1 MQHQNAHGSERAV
14 SPLSSEQFSEQ
25 NLAWSETMQGTPWQK
40 WSSALLYLVSIILG
54 NVFVIL
60 FGIGTLSLGDAFN
73 PDKIYFSVTF
83 PLGALWIGLTFSF
96 RDFVQR
102 YWSHQKCW
110 IWMAV
115 AAVIT
120 YFWNKD
126 VALASMLAF
135 IGSEACDWAVFYVL
149 KNKELKTRVM
159 VSNLVSCPL
168 DSLIFVPLAFGVPW
182 YSDAVWGQAVVKY
195 VCSLFAL
202 PFIPWLAWLFNK
214 K

>member
-1 MQHQNAHGSERAV
+1 MVQN
-14 SPLSSEQFSEQ
+14 
-25 NLAWSETMQGTPWQK
+25 NLPNPEDRLKWSDTMPGTAWQK
-40 WSSALLYLVSIILG
+40 WSSALLYLISIALG
-54 NVFVIL
+54 NIFVIL
-60 FGIGTLSLGDAFN
+60 FGIGTLTLADTMN
-73 PDKIYFSVTF
+73 PENVYFTVTF

-120 YFWNKD
+120 YLWNKE

-135 IGSEACDWAVFYVL
+135 MGSECVDWLVFYVL
-149 KNKELKTRVM
+149 RNRQLKTRVI
-159 VSNLVSCPL
+159 VSNLISCPL
-168 DSLIFVPLAFGVPW
+168 DSLIFVPIAFGVPW
-182 YSDAVWGQAVVKY
+182 YSDAVWGQALVKY
-195 VCSLFAL
+195 ICSLFAL
-202 PFIPWLAWLFNK
+202 PLIPALSWFLGK

>member
-1 MQHQNAHGSERAV
+1 MEVQNT
-14 SPLSSEQFSEQ
+14 EQ
-25 NLAWSETMQGTPWQK
+25 NLQWSQTMPGTPWQK
-40 WSSALLYLVSIILG
+40 WSSALLYLSSIALCNI
-54 NVFVIL
+54 FVIY
-60 FGIGTLSLGDAFN
+60 FGIGTLTLTDAFN
-73 PDKIYFSVTF
+73 PEKVYFSLTF

-110 IWMAV
+110 IWMIIAGI
-115 AAVIT
+115 IT

-135 IGSEACDWAVFYVL
+135 IGSEAVDWTVFYFL
-149 KNKELKTRVM
+149 KHKQLKTRVI
-159 VSNLVSCPL
+159 VSNLISCPL
-168 DSLIFVPLAFGVPW
+168 DSLIFVPLAFHVAW

-202 PFIPWLAWLFNK
+202 PLIPTLSWFFNK

>member
-1 MQHQNAHGSERAV
+1 M
-14 SPLSSEQFSEQ
+14 EQ
-25 NLAWSETMQGTPWQK
+25 NNSLSPEDSLKWSDTLPGTLWQK
-40 WSSALLYLVSIILG
+40 WSSAVLYLTSIALG

-60 FGIGTLSLGDAFN
+60 FGIGTLTLSDTLN
-73 PDKIYFSVTF
+73 PDHVYLSITF

-126 VALASMLAF
+126 VAFASMLAF
-135 IGSEACDWAVFYVL
+135 IGSEAVDWLVFYFMKNRSL
-149 KNKELKTRVM
+149 KARVI
-159 VSNLVSCPL
+159 VSNIISCPL

-202 PFIPWLAWLFNK
+202 PLIPALFWFLGK

>member
-1 MQHQNAHGSERAV
+1 M
-14 SPLSSEQFSEQ
+14 EQ
-25 NLAWSETMQGTPWQK
+25 NNSPEDSLKWSDTLPGTLWQK
-40 WSSALLYLVSIILG
+40 WSSAVLYLASIALG

-60 FGIGTLSLGDAFN
+60 FGIGTLTLSDTLN
-73 PDKIYFSVTF
+73 PDHVYLSVTF

-135 IGSEACDWAVFYVL
+135 IGSEAVDWLVFYFMKNRSL
-149 KNKELKTRVM
+149 KARVI
-159 VSNLVSCPL
+159 VSNIISCPL

-182 YSDAVWGQAVVKY
+182 HSDAVWGQALVKY

-202 PFIPWLAWLFNK
+202 PLIPALSWFLGK